1 MQVRTSRRRRF
12 LIPEVVQTSAMDCG
26 PASLKCLL
34 DGHGIPVS
42 YGRLREACQTDVDGT
57 SIDTMEEVAVQLGLV
72 AEQVMLPVD
81 HVLAPE
87 SEALPS
93 IVVVSLPSGLTHF
106 VVAWRLHGRLV
117 QIMDPGIGRRWQP
130 ARSFLDELY
139 VHVMPVPL
147 EDWREWAGTE
157 EFTAPLLHRMDRVGL
172 ARGEARRLVASTL
185 GDPGWRP
192 LAALDA
198 TTRMVETLASSRAI
212 GRGRQSGRVLT
223 SLLDQA
229 LGEDEAT
236 EHETVPAAYWTV
248 RPTDPDAEG
257 TRQLLLKGAVL
268 VRSLGVRAA
277 RTLEDARDAAEGPAQ
292 EEEEAP
298 PLSPELVAALE
309 EPPSRPG
316 RQILRFLRADGL
328 LHPVALL
335 LALALAAGG
344 VVIEALLFRGL
355 LDIGRELKLIEQR
368 AGAMAL
374 LVLFLGGLLLL
385 ELPIVSAVL
394 RMGRHLEARLRR
406 AFLNKI
412 PRMLDS
418 YFHSRLTSDMAE
430 RSHSIEVVREV
441 AWLGEELVRA
451 TFTLALTAAGL
462 IWLDPPSAPT
472 VILVAL
478 VCVGLPLLVQPV
490 LTERDLRVRSHHGAL
505 TRFYLDALLGLIP
518 LRTHSAEKAIRREHE
533 SLLADW
539 ARANLGL
546 LRAAV
551 PVKALLSLTGMALA
565 GWLLFGYLDRT
576 GGRLDVLLFVYW
588 VLNLPMLG
596 ADVADAARQYPTL
609 RNVVLRLLEPLAAAE
624 RERVASEP
632 TPELEQAVR
641 ERRDLPAAIGLEQ
654 VSVRISGH
662 TILEDIQ
669 LVIPPGCHAAIVG
682 RSGAGKSSLVGLFL
696 GWYRPASGRVLVD
709 GRELDEAELARLR
722 LETAWV
728 DPSVQLWNRSLMDNL
743 RYGCPAGA
751 PLDVAHAIEQANL
764 RSVLETL
771 PDGLQTSL
779 GEGGALVSGGEG
791 QRVRLGRGL
800 LRPDVRLAILDEPF
814 RGLDRAQRREL
825 LARARCV
832 WAGATLICVT
842 HDVSET
848 QGFDRVVVIEGGRV
862 VEQGTPA
869 ELSAREGPY
878 RALLDA
884 EAGVR
889 TELWKSADWRHLW
902 LEGGRIAAA
911 DHAEDGR

>member
-1 MQVRTSRRRRF
+1 MQVRTSRGRRRY

-57 SIDTMEEVAVQLGLV
+57 SIDTMEEVAVQLGLE

-87 SEALPS
+87 SQALPA

-106 VVAWRLHGRLV
+106 VVAWRLHGNGRLV
-117 QIMDPGIGRRWQP
+117 QIMDPGTGRRWQP

-147 EDWREWAGTE
+147 GDWREWAGTE
-157 EFTAPLLHRMDRVGL
+157 EFTGPLLHRMDRAGL
-172 ARGEARRLVASTL
+172 RGAEARRLVESTL
-185 GDPGWRP
+185 ADPGWRP

-198 TTRMVETLASSRAI
+198 TTRMVETLAASRAVR
-212 GRGRQSGRVLT
+212 RGRQSGRVLS
-223 SLLDQA
+223 SLLDEA
-229 LGEDEAT
+229 LTEDAAA

-248 RPTDPDAEG
+248 RPADPDAEG
-257 TRQLLLKGAVL
+257 TPQLLLRGAVL
-268 VRSLGVRAA
+268 VRALGVRAGQ
-277 RTLEDARDAAEGPAQ
+277 AEGPAQ
-292 EEEEAP
+292 RDQQPP

-335 LALALAAGG
+335 LALVLAAGG

-355 LDIGRELKLIEQR
+355 LDIGRELKLLEQR

-374 LVLFLGGLLLL
+374 LVLFLGGLLFL
-385 ELPIVSAVL
+385 ELPIASAVL
-394 RMGRHLEARLRR
+394 RLGRHLEARLRR
-406 AFLNKI
+406 AFLGKI

-462 IWLDPPSAPT
+462 IWLDPPSAPA

-478 VCVGLPLLVQPV
+478 VCVGLPILVQPV

-533 SLLADW
+533 SLLTDW
-539 ARANLGL
+539 ARASLGL

-596 ADVADAARQYPTL
+596 AEVADAARQYPTL
-609 RNVVLRLLEPLAAAE
+609 RNVVLRLLEPLDAAE
-624 RERVASEP
+624 RERVAVEP
-632 TPELEQAVR
+632 APGR
-641 ERRDLPAAIGLEQ
+641 ERAAGGRRELPAAVGLDR

-662 TILEDIQ
+662 TILEDID

-682 RSGAGKSSLVGLFL
+682 RSGAGKSSLVGLLL

-764 RSVLETL
+764 RPVLETL

-842 HDVSET
+842 HDVAET
-848 QGFDRVVVIEGGRV
+848 RGFDHVAVVEGGRV
-862 VEQGTPA
+862 VQQGTPA
-869 ELSAREGPY
+869 ALSESEGPY
-878 RALLDA
+878 RSLLDA
-884 EAGVR
+884 EAAVR
-889 TELWKSADWRHLW
+889 AELWQGGDWQRLW
-902 LEGGRIAAA
+902 LEGGHIASG
-911 DHAEDGR
+911 EERR